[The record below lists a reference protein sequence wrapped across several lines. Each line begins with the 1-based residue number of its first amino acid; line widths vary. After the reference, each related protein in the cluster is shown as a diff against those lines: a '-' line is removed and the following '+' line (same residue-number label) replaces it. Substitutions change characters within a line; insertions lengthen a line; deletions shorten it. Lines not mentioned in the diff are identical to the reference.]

1 MVNITDFLQIKSSLR
16 KNKNSDF
23 FLKIH
28 PKLLFFCFL
37 LLSVQWLRSFITFFF
52 AEIDLNRR
60 VHTSSFILVTVC
72 LSQARRNSQSD
83 AVALQAIRNAKGNNF
98 CVDCDA
104 PSKSCL
110 PISSLIWLLC
120 LLSRLEVLIR
130 AETSFVVG
138 VRSCIERGENN
149 LLRTWTSLCSDS
161 RTNVDNHRGKWVW
174 PSSIWQSENSFPCLR
189 AFKAGYF

>member
-1 MVNITDFLQIKSSLR
+1 MTAVIR
-16 KNKNSDF
+16 
-23 FLKIH
+23 
-28 PKLLFFCFL
+28 LF
-37 LLSVQWLRSFITFFF
+37 FFF

-104 PSKSCL
+104 PSKS
-110 PISSLIWLLC
+110 SLIWLLC

-130 AETSFVVG
+130 AEASFVVG
-138 VRSCIERGENN
+138 VRSCVERGENN
-149 LLRTWTSLCSDS
+149 LLRTWTSLCSYS
-161 RTNVDNHRGKWVW
+161 RTNLDNHRGKWVW
-174 PSSIWQSENSFPCLR
+174 PSSVWQSENSFLCLR
-189 AFKAGYF
+189 VFKEGYFYLLI